1 MAIRVLDNHLIDQI
15 AAGEVIERPA
25 SIVKE
30 LVENSLDAGARSI
43 EVEIEAGGVRL
54 TRVRDDGE
62 GIPEGELKLAL
73 SRHATSKIG
82 SASDLDAMSDR
93 LEQRGVEHD
102 IRQPVA
108 ADVPAEEI
116 LRAAKDVAADLIVIG
131 LRHRPLV
138 GKVFLGSTVQQ
149 VIVEAECPV
158 VTVKRRQD

>member
-1 MAIRVLDNHLIDQI
+1 VNIVVGYIPREEGL
-15 AAGEVIERPA
+15 AAVEYATDLAARDSGTVT
-25 SIVKE
+25 IV
-30 LVENSLDAGARSI
+30 NS
-43 EVEIEAGGVRL
+43 GVRGN
-54 TRVRDDGE
+54 DHD
-62 GIPEGELKLAL
+62 PSFAP
-73 SRHATSKIG
+73 
-82 SASDLDAMSDR
+82 ASDLDAMSDR
-93 LEQRGVEHD
+93 LAQRGVEHD

-158 VTVKRRQD
+158 VTVKRQQD

>member
-1 MAIRVLDNHLIDQI
+1 MNIVVGYIPREEGL
-15 AAGEVIERPA
+15 AAVEYATDLAARDSGTVT
-25 SIVKE
+25 IV
-30 LVENSLDAGARSI
+30 NS
-43 EVEIEAGGVRL
+43 GVRGN
-54 TRVRDDGE
+54 D
-62 GIPEGELKLAL
+62 
-73 SRHATSKIG
+73 HAPSFAP
-82 SASDLDAMSDR
+82 ASDLDAMSDR
-93 LEQRGVEHD
+93 LAQRGVEHD

-158 VTVKRRQD
+158 VTVKRQQD